1 LYLIFD
7 QEETANSLLREKV
20 KEIRK
25 KKGIKIGWFDRKK
38 KARGE
43 DFKGKR
49 FRRKKLNQKKSQE
62 VVRGRLE
69 WQS

>member
-1 LYLIFD
+1 MKGNL
-7 QEETANSLLREKV
+7 
-20 KEIRK
+20 K
-25 KKGIKIGWFDRKK
+25 KKGSKRGWLDRNKE
-38 KARGE
+38 ARGE
-43 DFKGKR
+43 GFKGKR